1 MSYTPP
7 PNYSEGSY
15 SENPY
20 TSPPPGVGDGY
31 PLNNDDRLWGM
42 LAHLSALSGY
52 VIPFG
57 NVIGP
62 LIIWVL
68 KKDQMPFVD
77 DQGKESLNFQI
88 NVLLLAA
95 IVIASLCTFIGIVL
109 APILAVYAL
118 VMTVIA
124 AVKANQGIAYRYPFI
139 LRLIR

>member
-7 PNYSEGSY
+7 PNHSEGTY

-20 TSPPPGVGDGY
+20 VSPPPGFDAGHQ
-31 PLNNDDRLWGM
+31 LSNDDRLWGM

-68 KKDQMPFVD
+68 KKDELPFVD

-88 NVLLLAA
+88 NVLLAA
-95 IVIASLCTFIGIVL
+95 ALVIALLCTAIGIVL

-118 VMTVIA
+118 VMTVMA
-124 AVKANQGIAYRYPFI
+124 AIKANQGVAYRYPFT

>member
-1 MSYTPP
+1 MSYSPP
-7 PNYSEGSY
+7 PNHPEGPY
-15 SENPY
+15 PENPY
-20 TSPPPGVGDGY
+20 AGPPPYVDEGY
-31 PLNNDDRLWGM
+31 QTSDDERLWGM

-52 VIPFG
+52 IVPFG

-62 LIIWVL
+62 LIIWIL

-88 NVLLLAA
+88 NILLAA
-95 IVIASLCTFIGIVL
+95 AVVVALFCTVIGIFL

-118 VMTVIA
+118 VMTVLA
-124 AVKANQGIAYRYPFI
+124 AVKANQGILYRYPFI

>member
-7 PNYSEGSY
+7 PNYPEGSY

-31 PLNNDDRLWGM
+31 LLSNDDRLWGM
-42 LAHLSALSGY
+42 LAHLSALFGY

-62 LIIWVL
+62 LIIWIL
-68 KKDQMPFVD
+68 KKDQMPFVN

-95 IVIASLCTFIGIVL
+95 IVIASFCTFIGIVL

-118 VMTVIA
+118 AMTVFA
-124 AVKANQGIAYRYPFI
+124 AIKANQGVVYRYPFI

>member
-7 PNYSEGSY
+7 PNYPEGTY

-20 TSPPPGVGDGY
+20 TNPPPGVGDGHA
-31 PLNNDDRLWGM
+31 LSHDDRLWGM

-62 LIIWVL
+62 LIIWML
-68 KKDQMPFVD
+68 KKDELPFVD

-88 NVLLLAA
+88 NVLLAA
-95 IVIASLCTFIGIVL
+95 AVVIASLCTVIGIVL
-109 APILAVYAL
+109 APLLAVYAL

-124 AVKANQGIAYRYPFI
+124 AVKANQGVVYRYPFI
-139 LRLIR
+139 VRLIR

>member
-7 PNYSEGSY
+7 PNYPEGTY

-20 TSPPPGVGDGY
+20 TGPPPGMDEGY
-31 PLNNDDRLWGM
+31 PLGSDDRLWGM

-62 LIIWVL
+62 LIIWML
-68 KKDQMPFVD
+68 KKDELPFVD

-88 NVLLLAA
+88 NVLLAA
-95 IVIASLCTFIGIVL
+95 AVVIASLCTVIGIIL

-118 VMTVIA
+118 VMTVMA
-124 AVKANQGIAYRYPFI
+124 AVKANQGVVYRYPFI